1 MRLTDVVPAYPV
13 QVQKSL
19 RTDDKV
25 TLTSGNAGKVI
36 PISYVPLLRED
47 RLSSGR
53 MRLNFEMAETAEMLM
68 NAINVTVYA
77 HFIPHLAHSRFAG
90 MDDLNRSY
98 MGKDYDDGRS
108 PPAFFETHPYSRN
121 HEIYSALGLHWREG
135 ENVNAT
141 IVQAYNELINFRY
154 RAYSNNLPQR
164 GLLDTTLAACPW
176 KNTHMAHIV
185 PDFDQAMIDGEVPLN
200 FSSGNVALSGNA
212 GLKSV
217 DYLGYEMFL
226 PSRNPTKGPP
236 PRVDGIYDFSTD
248 MWATL
253 DGLTAEMTAQ
263 GMTLSLANLEL
274 AKKTAAFAKLRSQY
288 EGLEDDHIIDLL
300 MQGIRVPEEQQRQ
313 PILLDKKS
321 TIFGYSKRHAT
332 DAANLD
338 KSVTTGQTFVDLNMR
353 YPETNTGGIILIT
366 AEIVPEQLFERKKDY
381 YLAPITPDDLPNWQ
395 VDELDPEKVTV
406 VPNEHV
412 DVDHDSPDLT
422 FGYAPLNHQWKR
434 NSYSIGGKYFRPEV
448 DAPFDE
454 DRQRIWANESPNPT
468 LTEDFYLATNLH
480 HKVFADQNSDAF
492 EIAGQARF
500 EIVGNTVFGKG
511 LQEASDNYDK
521 IMETVDT
528 TRITQE

>member
-108 PPAFFETHPYSRN
+108 PPAFFEQHAYSRDA
-121 HEIYSALGLHWREG
+121 EIYSALGLHWREG

-200 FSSGNVALSGNA
+200 ISGGGSLISESYKQHQTYPSYLTGPAQTTAAILENGKYVWNDI
-212 GLKSV
+212 SV
-217 DYLGYEMFL
+217 EMA
-226 PSRNPTKGPP
+226 N
-236 PRVDGIYDFSTD
+236 DGITV
-248 MWATL
+248 
-253 DGLTAEMTAQ
+253 
-263 GMTLSLANLEL
+263 SLANLEL
-274 AKKTAAFAKLRSQY
+274 AKKTAAFARLRSQY

-321 TIFGYSKRHAT
+321 TIFGYAKRHAT

-366 AEIVPEQLFERKKDY
+366 AEVVPEQLFERKKDY

-395 VDELDPEKVTV
+395 VDELYPEKVTV